1 MEAEHVSL
9 FFFYFFFSK
18 NGVLCTKIKVISS
31 TAIFSDKGIFI
42 TGLILQ
48 WFGKIMTQYIFAL
61 KNF

>member
-1 MEAEHVSL
+1 MSL
-9 FFFYFFFSK
+9 FFSISFFSK

-31 TAIFSDKGIFI
+31 MAIFSDKGIFI

-48 WFGKIMTQYIFAL
+48 WFGKIMPQYIFAL